1 VSDLWAALGYD
12 SVALSV
18 AEALAA
24 SDDIVVLEGPPGVGK
39 SSLTRGIGVIWESGG
54 GATIAAQGDFL
65 HGDAALH
72 PFLWAMSGT
81 AAGWKDLL
89 PSLAGATRAGEIL
102 IGTAGLITATVELLA
117 KAVQTTRRG
126 KAIPLAND
134 EQDILYEFEGLS
146 HRRPIL
152 FIADNLHWW
161 DAQSLAL
168 LVRLRDPRMRA
179 AFPFLDEMRVLAV
192 QTPPPYQQIEHPEAH
207 EAFLTSGPNRVVSL
221 QRVERD
227 GFDQVLEALG
237 AGPMENDE
245 LVDAVH
251 ALSGGHLALSAR
263 CAVRI
268 AEGDT
273 DALIAAAD
281 SDAFIRNLLVERVRS
296 LGEKGKPALA
306 MLQVA
311 ALLGLTFRRDT
322 LSCALEDDSADVGGL
337 LRYCRDERIVELSD
351 NVGRFV
357 HDLYRQHFLRVGSF
371 DQVTIHEKLDD
382 CLRSL
387 RSGEYELRCLNALK
401 AERSAMAAVLGVQ
414 AALQKQREGLNWR
427 ELPSV
432 VIDAVDGADLIPI
445 VETFERSLERLDQ
458 TQFEECLAT
467 LATLR
472 HGLDKRLRAEADY
485 LRAKCL
491 MTTRSMRDCKEG
503 VALLEPWSDYVQE
516 EPELGVRLMQQLLFG
531 LSLESDKTP
540 GRALETRIKQA
551 LSESVSFDTASE
563 DAMYTLDRCS
573 ESLYEPDV
581 GLIKIAEAT
590 RHFRPQAGQSLAR
603 RPMEYYRSL
612 VNYGASLLTN
622 AKYEEASDVYIE
634 VNQLVESYPR
644 GTFPRLDY
652 PMTNELLVKYRL
664 GEVSAEDA
672 VRRQREVIDEH
683 LVAGDPFYAENA
695 LAVYLALTGSHG
707 DAEEVYERLDARLS
721 IRKEPEVSMLYLIRA
736 NRCSVRFVGG
746 SDATAVAHEW
756 SNLDPVVRAIP
767 YVKGRYLI
775 PRHEMLGAVIEE
787 QRKMSAQEFDEC
799 LILAGPNEFGRMWN
813 QLGRGF
819 RMPEIHWWH

>member
-24 SDDIVVLEGPPGVGK
+24 SNDIVVLEGPPGVGK
-39 SSLTRGIGVIWESGG
+39 SSLARGIGVIWESGG
-54 GATIAAQGDFL
+54 GATVAAQGDFL

-81 AAGWKDLL
+81 ATGWKELL
-89 PSLAGATRAGEIL
+89 PSLAGASRAGEML

-117 KAVQTTRRG
+117 KVVQGTRRG

-134 EQDILYEFEGLS
+134 EQDILYELERLS
-146 HRRPIL
+146 QRKPIL

-161 DAQSLAL
+161 DGQSLAL
-168 LVRLRDPRMRA
+168 LARLRDPRMRS

-207 EAFLTSGPNRVVSL
+207 EAFLSSGPNRAISL
-221 QRVERD
+221 QRVQRD
-227 GFDQVLEALG
+227 GFGGVLEALG
-237 AGPMENDE
+237 SGPIASNEI
-245 LVDAVH
+245 VDAVH
-251 ALSGGHLALSAR
+251 ALSGGHLALAAR
-263 CAVRI
+263 CAARI
-268 AEGDT
+268 AEGNTDT
-273 DALIAAAD
+273 LIAAAD

-296 LGEKGKPALA
+296 LGDKGKPAVA

-322 LSCALEDDSADVGGL
+322 LSCALEDDSPDLGEL

-357 HDLYRQHFLRVGSF
+357 HDLYRRHFLRAGVL

-382 CLRSL
+382 CLRKL
-387 RSGEYELRCLNALK
+387 RPGEYELRCLNSVK
-401 AERSAMAAVLGVQ
+401 AERYEGAAVFGVQ

-427 ELPSV
+427 ELPSAV
-432 VIDAVDGADLIPI
+432 VEVIDDADLVPV
-445 VETFERSLERLDQ
+445 VETFEKALEQLHQSR
-458 TQFEECLAT
+458 FEECLAT

-472 HGLDKRLRAEADY
+472 HGLDKRLRVEADY
-485 LRAKCL
+485 LRAACL
-491 MTTRSMRDCKEG
+491 MTTRSSRDRKEG
-503 VALLEPWSDYVQE
+503 IALLEPWADYARE
-516 EPELGVRLMQQLLFG
+516 EPELGVRLMQQMLFG
-531 LSLESDKTP
+531 LALESDKTP
-540 GRALETRIKQA
+540 GRRLEARIRQV
-551 LSESVSFDTASE
+551 LSDSVSFDMGSE
-563 DAMYTLDRCS
+563 DSMYILDRCA

-581 GLIKIAEAT
+581 GLIKIAEASQ
-590 RHFRPQAGQSLAR
+590 HFRPQAGQSLAR
-603 RPMEYYRSL
+603 RPMEYYRCL
-612 VNYGASLLTN
+612 VNNGASLLTN
-622 AKYEEASDVYIE
+622 AKYEEAHDLYVE
-634 VNQLVESYPR
+634 LNQLVESYPP

-652 PMTNELLVKYRL
+652 PLTNELQVRFRL
-664 GEVSAEDA
+664 GEVDAASA

-695 LAVYLALTGSHG
+695 LAVYLALAGLHS

-721 IRKEPEVSMLYLIRA
+721 IRQEPEVSMLYLIRA

-746 SDATAVAHEW
+746 SATSVAQEW
-756 SNLDPVVRAIP
+756 SSLDQVVRDIP
-767 YVKGRYLI
+767 YVKGRFLI
-775 PRHEMLGAVIEE
+775 RRHELLADVIEG
-787 QRKMSAQEFDEC
+787 QSSLSAQEFDEC
-799 LILAGPNEFGRMWN
+799 LILAGPNEFGRLWD